1 MQHRSDSYL
10 VQGNGIQISNN
21 KHVKFTKNK
30 IHMKQLLL
38 FILGSL
44 IFFPSFAQS
53 NKEDIDMI
61 QAMYGKE
68 KKSIAADFIVLPD
81 NKKDAFWKIY
91 DDYEA
96 ERKDL
101 GKKRINL
108 IEKYANAYDTL
119 TDKSTDAIIK
129 ETIAMQKSTDAL
141 ISKYYDKISKSV
153 GVRPAAQFYQL
164 EYYLLSMVRTEILTQ
179 IPFIGELG
187 KKASS
192 EKQ

>member
-1 MQHRSDSYL
+1 MKHLMLLCIGTFIFLSSY
-10 VQGNGIQISNN
+10 
-21 KHVKFTKNK
+21 
-30 IHMKQLLL
+30 
-38 FILGSL
+38 
-44 IFFPSFAQS
+44 AQS
-53 NKEDIDMI
+53 NKEDVDMI
-61 QAMYGKE
+61 QAMYGKQ
-68 KKSIAADFIVLPD
+68 KKEIAAEFIILPD
-81 NKKDAFWKIY
+81 AKKDAFWKIY

-96 ERKDL
+96 ERKAL

-141 ISKYYDKISKSV
+141 IAKYYDKISKSV
-153 GVRPAAQFYQL
+153 SVKPAAQFYQL

>member
-1 MQHRSDSYL
+1 
-10 VQGNGIQISNN
+10 
-21 KHVKFTKNK
+21 
-30 IHMKQLLL
+30 MKQLLL
-38 FILGSL
+38 FILGSFIL
-44 IFFPSFAQS
+44 FPSFAQS

-68 KKSIAADFIVLPD
+68 KKSIAADFIQLPD

-96 ERKDL
+96 ERKAL
-101 GKKRINL
+101 GKKRIGL

-119 TDKSTDAIIK
+119 TDKSTDGIIK

-141 ISKYYDKISKSV
+141 IAKYYDKISKSV
-153 GVRPAAQFYQL
+153 GVKPSAQFYQL

>member
-1 MQHRSDSYL
+1 
-10 VQGNGIQISNN
+10 
-21 KHVKFTKNK
+21 
-30 IHMKQLLL
+30 MKQLLL
-38 FILGSL
+38 FILGSF

-68 KKSIAADFIVLPD
+68 KKSIAADFIELPD

-119 TDKSTDAIIK
+119 TDKSTDGIIK

-153 GVRPAAQFYQL
+153 SVKPAAQFYQL

>member
-1 MQHRSDSYL
+1 
-10 VQGNGIQISNN
+10 
-21 KHVKFTKNK
+21 
-30 IHMKQLLL
+30 MKQLLL

>member
-1 MQHRSDSYL
+1 
-10 VQGNGIQISNN
+10 
-21 KHVKFTKNK
+21 
-30 IHMKQLLL
+30 MKQLLL
-38 FILGSL
+38 FILGSF

-68 KKSIAADFIVLPD
+68 KKSIAADFIELPD

-96 ERKDL
+96 ERKAL

-141 ISKYYDKISKSV
+141 IAKYYDKISKSV
-153 GVRPAAQFYQL
+153 SVKPAAQFYQL
-164 EYYLLSMVRTEILTQ
+164 EYYLLSMVRT
-179 IPFIGELG
+179 
-187 KKASS
+187 
-192 EKQ
+192 